1 MDKWQGALKETT
13 HLFKMYQD
21 GIDYQLKLGI
31 REQIP
36 NNIRFYEGKQ
46 WPRSTENTK
55 NLPRPVIN
63 IVKMICRSKKSAIL
77 STPVRIIYKSY
88 TQNTNLSRFNSFAD
102 NIFKDMGQE
111 KLDRLAIDDG
121 IKKGSYFYHYFWD
134 KEASDITGRQRGAVR
149 CELIDPLNIFFEN
162 PSCLNEQMQ
171 KWILIA
177 SFRHRADIFDISD
190 KDISLSMSQIK
201 EDENDD
207 GTITVFTRYFRIDG
221 EVYCERGTKSHII
234 NKPFPIAPQKAGFG
248 TALSKNPSKEWS
260 EAKKKSTSEE
270 IYYNLGKCC
279 IRAGLYPIA
288 CGFYER
294 REGSIYGI
302 SEIEGIIPNQKA
314 INFNIAMS
322 LLNAQEC
329 AWGKYIAL
337 PNALKGQKISNVPGQ
352 VLIDHTGTGEG
363 IKRMDEQPLSEVP
376 INISS
381 SLIDITKKSCGVSE
395 IMNGELI
402 WHNISGAAIAQLQ
415 AQAQL
420 PIEELK
426 SDFWDVKRKQGLI
439 IAQFMKLYFYNRVF
453 ITKSEENGVE
463 KDVFDTFSSEDY
475 ESSVFDVEVEVC
487 GGVKATVASDISVL
501 DACLSSGSISLEAYI
516 KAYPDCAISNK
527 TEILKQLE
535 LERSSEVAKLKEELK
550 LLKEK
555 H

>member
-1 MDKWQGALKETT
+1 MAKWQEALKERT
-13 HLFKMYQD
+13 HLYKMYQD
-21 GIDYQLKLGI
+21 GIDYQCKLGI
-31 REQIP
+31 RDSIP
-36 NNIRFYEGKQ
+36 TSIRFYEGKQ
-46 WPRSTENTK
+46 WPNSTENTK

-88 TQNTNLSRFNSFAD
+88 IQSTNISKFNSFAD
-102 NIFKDMGQE
+102 SIFKDLGQE

-134 KEASDITGRQRGAVR
+134 KSAPDITGRIEGAVR

-162 PSCLNEQMQ
+162 PAQLNEQVQ

-177 SFRHRADIFDISD
+177 SFRHRVDVFDLLDS
-190 KDISLSMSQIK
+190 DISLSEEQLS

-207 GTITVFTRYFRIDG
+207 GTITVLTRYFRKNG

-234 NKPFPIAPQKAGFG
+234 NKPFPIAPYKESLADIFSEKY
-248 TALSKNPSKEWS
+248 SKDSVIEESSPLFSQQFN
-260 EAKKKSTSEE
+260 KS
-270 IYYNLGKCC
+270 Y
-279 IRAGLYPIA
+279 IRAGLYPVV
-288 CGFYER
+288 CGFYEK
-294 REGSIYGI
+294 REGSVYGI

-363 IKRMDEQPLSEVP
+363 IKRMEEQPLSEVP
-376 INISS
+376 INITS

-395 IMNGELI
+395 LMSGEVL
-402 WHNISGAAIAQLQ
+402 WNNMSGAAIAQLQ

-426 SDFWDVKRKQGLI
+426 SDFWDVKRKQGLVV
-439 IAQFMKLYFYNRVF
+439 AQFMKLYFCNRLF

-475 ESSVFDVEVEVC
+475 ENSIFDVEVEVT

-501 DACLSSGSISLEAYI
+501 DACLNNGSISLEAYI

-535 LERSSEVAKLKEELK
+535 LERSSEITKLKEELE
-550 LLKEK
+550 LLKNK
-555 H
+555 V